1 MAVHKKGITGLKK
14 VIKRG
19 DPIEVSCVLG
29 YNYYYVINVRRKC
42 NEQVSEIDN
51 TYSAG

>member
-14 VIKRG
+14 VIKGG

-29 YNYYYVINVRRKC
+29 YNYYYC
-42 NEQVSEIDN
+42 NYIMEG
-51 TYSAG
+51 YL